1 MKQYLDSVRHVHDSI
16 AIRGDRTGTGTQSV
30 FGYQMRFD
38 LNAGFP
44 LTTTKKTFWKGIL
57 RELLWILQGSSDNTV
72 LNKMG
77 CNIWDKWA
85 TETGELGPVYGVQW
99 RRWLTHRWV
108 EETQPRSFGA
118 LWQEAVDKKQFGLAN
133 RLGSI
138 AQEMAAKD
146 LPLTQ
151 FNPPPASPIGS
162 SLEAAGIPLTE
173 TVSYLKEERIDQIAE
188 LIENL
193 RIRPFSR
200 RHVVSAWNPA
210 DIGDESID
218 PVELARSGKM
228 ALAACHCLFQ
238 FYVDRVPVK
247 TLRAKL
253 TEEQNAALTAYYES
267 LGDFEQN
274 TSWKESIIYN
284 EKIYEFVEQ
293 QLGVRTKRLSCQLY
307 QRSCDLMVGVPFNIA
322 SYALL
327 THMVAQQCGL
337 EVGEFIW
344 TGGDCHIYSDHI
356 EQVELQIS
364 RKPFMYPELQILRR
378 PESIFDYQLDDFKVV
393 GYEHHPHIAGKVSK

>member
-327 THMVAQQCGL
+327 TMMIAQVVGMEL
-337 EVGEFIW
+337 GEFIW
-344 TGGDCHIYSDHI
+344 TGGDVHIYTDHFAGA
-356 EQVELQIS
+356 EDQ
-364 RKPFMYPELQILRR
+364 LRR
-378 PESIFDYQLDDFKVV
+378 EPHALPRMWINPAVSDIDGFTEADFRLD
-393 GYEHHPHIAGKVSK
+393 GYEHDDIIVFNVSK